1 MLSKRDLNYKQI
13 ACNMK
18 LICNVELYVP
28 ELNLGIIIN

>member
-1 MLSKRDLNYKQI
+1 MLSKKDLNY
-13 ACNMK
+13 ME